1 MTTLSPL
8 RVATSASSHRQT
20 ARVVGWL
27 FLITY
32 VTAIGAKL
40 FFYPPLFEDGTNY
53 IISGG
58 ADGQVLWGAFFEVM
72 LVIANISTAVL
83 LFPVLK
89 RQHEGLALGFVA
101 ARIVE
106 CVFIC
111 VGILSVL
118 TIVTLKQEVPAD
130 SAGLATVGEA
140 LLALQEWT
148 FWLGP
153 GLTVGVGNGL
163 ILGYL
168 MYKSGLVPR
177 AMAVLGMV
185 GGAGILLSGVA
196 VVFGLTENGSPV
208 QLLAALPEFFWELS
222 LGIYLVAKG
231 FKVSR
236 LTDRSSQQTA

>member
-8 RVATSASSHRQT
+8 RPATTALDLRQT

-53 IISGG
+53 ITSAG

-72 LVIANISTAVL
+72 LVIANIATAVL

-111 VGILSVL
+111 VGLLSVL
-118 TIVTLKQEVPAD
+118 TVVTLRQDMPAD
-130 SAGLATVGEA
+130 SAGLATVGQA

-153 GLTVGVGNGL
+153 GLVVGVGNGL

-168 MYKSGLVPR
+168 LYTSGLIPR

-208 QLLAALPEFFWELS
+208 QLLAALPEFLWELS
-222 LGIYLVAKG
+222 LGIYLITKG
-231 FKVSR
+231 FTLSR
-236 LTDRSSQQTA
+236 LTDHPAQQPL

>member
-1 MTTLSPL
+1 MTTLSPP
-8 RVATSASSHRQT
+8 RPARAASAQRQT

-27 FLITY
+27 FLVTY

-40 FFYPPLFEDGTNY
+40 FFYPPLFEEGVDY
-53 IISGG
+53 ITSGG
-58 ADGQVLWGAFFEVM
+58 ADGRVLWGAFFEVL
-72 LVIANISTAVL
+72 LVLANIGTAVL

-101 ARIVE
+101 ARVIE

-111 VGILSVL
+111 VGLLSVL
-118 TIVTLKQEVPAD
+118 TVVTMRQEMPAD
-130 SAGLATVGEA
+130 SAGLATVGHA

-153 GLTVGVGNGL
+153 GLTVGIGNGL

-168 MYKSGLVPR
+168 MYRSGLVPR

-185 GGAGILLSGVA
+185 GGAGIVLSGVA
-196 VVFGLTENGSPV
+196 VLFGVTENGGSL

-231 FKVSR
+231 FKPSP
-236 LTDRSSQQTA
+236 LTERSSRDLL